1 MSTTPES
8 NYKIEAN
15 KLLVSMTLKIPLQ
28 FEIELQAMQNTD
40 SQSNYQ
46 DLNTAI
52 NTNSDLIVEKIN
64 QAKIDEQARVLSN
77 KLATQILNNQSL
89 LAADN
94 TDTWEENVGNL
105 ERDRLSTGLNTEN
118 KLEIEQ
124 EIIHHIQ
131 KKRKVRLGDSF
142 NDSLTLAVNFVGT
155 MLFLGKL
162 ANYSWE

>member
-15 KLLVSMTLKIPLQ
+15 KLLVSMTLKVPLQ
-28 FEIELQAMQNTD
+28 FEIELQGMQNTD

-46 DLNTAI
+46 DFNTAI
-52 NTNSDLIVEKIN
+52 NANSDLIIEKIN

-77 KLATQILNNQSL
+77 QLATRILNNQSPL
-89 LAADN
+89 PSDN
-94 TDTWEENVGNL
+94 ADTWKEKVGNL
-105 ERDRLSTGLNTEN
+105 ERDRLSTALNTEN

-124 EIIHHIQ
+124 QIIHHIQ